1 MTSAEDLKDAR
12 AAFLAW
18 DTNKDGVLTEDEIT
32 AHMDEICQYFRLER
46 PNVQKMLKGAS
57 ISGKGKVNYNE
68 FVTAAFDKK
77 RLLCALAISHFS
89 TPTGIQGGSGRS
101 LILTNV
107 QLWLRRLS
115 LGDRIRPQSA

>member
-77 RLLCALAISHFS
+77 RLLSAENLRKAFALF
-89 TPTGIQGGSGRS
+89 
-101 LILTNV
+101 
-107 QLWLRRLS
+107 
-115 LGDRIRPQSA
+115 DREGKGYFERE